1 MNWYS
6 LRVISGKEKK
16 IREALILEAERNEL
30 DDQIVDVLVPS
41 ENVVEMRDGKKKVRN
56 KVFFPGYLFVKM
68 DLTNETRYLV
78 ENLNGI
84 ISFVGPHGEP
94 QTLKAEE
101 INRILGEVE
110 GMDGR
115 EVLAQPYKVGD
126 AVKVVDGP
134 FMDFSGYVQEVNDEK
149 HKVKVTVSI
158 FGRPTPVELDFLQI
172 ELEK

>member
-30 DDQIVDVLVPS
+30 SDIIIDVLVPS

-68 DLTNETRYLV
+68 ELTKETRYLV

-115 EVLAQPYKVGD
+115 EVMAQPFKVGD

>member
-1 MNWYS
+1 MDWYT
-6 LRVISGKEKK
+6 LRAISGKEKK
-16 IREALILEAERNEL
+16 IREVLVLEAERNEL
-30 DDQIVDVLVPS
+30 SDEIVDVLVPS
-41 ENVVEMRDGKKKVRN
+41 ENVIEMREGKKKVRN
-56 KVFFPGYLFVKM
+56 KVFFPGYLFIKM
-68 DLTNETRYLV
+68 ELTNESRYLV

-94 QTLKAEE
+94 QTLKPEE

-115 EVLAQPYKVGD
+115 EVMAHPFKVGD

-134 FMDFSGYVQEVNDEK
+134 FMDFSGFVQEVNVEK

-158 FGRPTPVELDFLQI
+158 FGRPTPIELDFLQV